1 MEIHSLLPVP
11 LPMEAQLESPDIG
24 PLPALAASRDQV
36 DALNERA
43 WALRSVDAPRAAELA
58 GQALRLAEADGYAA
72 GEALALR
79 ALGTHA
85 YHSGGDYDGAMER
98 FRRALELLDGAGEVR
113 GRADVLNGIGNV
125 HWRRGDYPEA
135 MGMHLRAL
143 EMQRAQGDRAGEG
156 YSLNALGN
164 VSYHLGDYGQALD
177 YYQASLKLREEIG
190 DRVGVAYCLNN
201 VGNIHG
207 QMGESQLALE
217 YMLQALA
224 IKEGADP
231 QAAGISMLNV
241 GSAYAE
247 LGDDE
252 RALEYMQRA
261 AVRLRETGGRDGEAT
276 CLRDIGK
283 IYERRGDVDR
293 ALECYHASREIT
305 RELGARVFEAE
316 TLIRLGALRVRMGEV
331 EPGLADLHRARE
343 IASELG
349 ARPQVYAAH
358 EALYQVH
365 ESRGEP
371 APALHHFRAYHAAW
385 REVFNAETN
394 ARIKSVLVRAEV
406 QQAQREAEILR
417 QKNDELTAAYDRVR
431 QADEEKAQLVTR
443 LREQAAELERQTR
456 EDALTGVS
464 NRRHLDAL
472 LAVEWERALRF
483 GRALTVAMLDL
494 DRFKQV
500 NDRFSHAVGDEVL
513 RLVARIL
520 RENTRGVD
528 VVARYGGE
536 EFCLILVETRL
547 DEGARLCD
555 RLRGLIEGFDWSGV
569 RPGLAVTASFGV
581 AGLHEADSPE
591 TLLTAADVRL
601 YSAKHAGRNRVC
613 AEQLGTMG

>member
-1 MEIHSLLPVP
+1 
-11 LPMEAQLESPDIG
+11 MEARLEIPEV
-24 PLPALAASRDQV
+24 PVPALAGSAPARDQV
-36 DALNERA
+36 DALNARA
-43 WALRSVDAPRAAELA
+43 WELRSVDTPRAAELA
-58 GQALRLAEADGYAA
+58 EEALRLAEADAYAA
-72 GEALALR
+72 GAALALR
-79 ALGTHA
+79 TLGTHR
-85 YHSGGDYDGAMER
+85 YHTGADYEGAMER
-98 FRRALELLDGAGEVR
+98 FHRAMELLEGAGEGR
-113 GRADVLNGIGNV
+113 GLADVLNGIGNV
-125 HWRRGDYPEA
+125 HWRRGEYPEA
-135 MGMHLRAL
+135 MRMHLRAL
-143 EMQRAQGDRAGEG
+143 ELQRAQGDRAGEG

-224 IKEGADP
+224 IKEGTDP

-241 GSAYAE
+241 GSAYAD

-252 RALEYMQRA
+252 RALEYMRRA
-261 AVRLRETGGRDGEAT
+261 AVRLRETGGRDAEAT
-276 CLRDIGK
+276 CLRDIGR
-283 IYERRGDVDR
+283 IHERRGHVVR
-293 ALECYHASREIT
+293 ALECYRASLETT

-331 EPGLADLHRARE
+331 DEGLADLHAALE
-343 IASELG
+343 TASELG
-349 ARPQVYAAH
+349 ARPQVYEAH
-358 EALYQVH
+358 QALYEVY
-365 ESRGEP
+365 EARGEL
-371 APALHHFRAYHAAW
+371 AQAMHHFRAYHAAW

-417 QKNDELTAAYDRVR
+417 QKNDELTAAYDHVR
-431 QADEEKAQLVTR
+431 QADEEKAHLVAR
-443 LREQAAELERQTR
+443 LREQAVELERQTR

-500 NDRFSHAVGDEVL
+500 NDRFTHAVGDEVL
-513 RLVARIL
+513 RTVARIL

-555 RLRGLIEGFDWSGV
+555 RLRGLIESHDWSEL
-569 RPGLAVTASFGV
+569 RPGLTVTVSAGV
-581 AGLHEADSPE
+581 AGLHEADAPE
-591 TLLTAADVRL
+591 ELLAAADVRL
-601 YSAKHAGRNRVC
+601 YAAKHAGRNRVC
-613 AEQLGTMG
+613 AD

>member
-1 MEIHSLLPVP
+1 
-11 LPMEAQLESPDIG
+11 MEAQLERPEIV
-24 PLPALAASRDQV
+24 PIPALAGTPARDRV
-36 DALNERA
+36 DALNDRA
-43 WALRSVDAPRAAELA
+43 WAVRSVDASRAAELA
-58 GQALRLAEADGYAA
+58 GQALALAEEEGYPA
-72 GEALALR
+72 GAALALR
-79 ALGTHA
+79 TLGTHF
-85 YHSGGDYDGAMER
+85 YISRSDYDGAMER
-98 FRRALELLDGAGEVR
+98 FRRALELLDGAGETR
-113 GRADVLNGIGNV
+113 GRGDVLNGVGNV

-135 MGMHLRAL
+135 MRMHLRAL
-143 EMQRAQGDRAGEG
+143 ELQRATGDRAGEG
-156 YSLNALGN
+156 HSLNALGN

-177 YYQASLKLREEIG
+177 YYQASLKLRQEID

-207 QMGESQLALE
+207 QMGESQLALD

-241 GSAYAE
+241 GSAYAD

-283 IYERRGDVDR
+283 IYERRGDVGH
-293 ALECYHASREIT
+293 ALECYRASLEIT

-316 TLIRLGALRVRMGEV
+316 TLIRLGALRMRMGEAD
-331 EPGLADLHRARE
+331 EALADLHRARE

-349 ARPQVYAAH
+349 ARPQVYEAH
-358 EALYQVH
+358 EALYRAY
-365 ESRGEP
+365 EARGEL
-371 APALHHFRAYHAAW
+371 APALEHFRAYHAAW

-417 QKNDELTAAYDRVR
+417 QKNDELTAAYDHVR
-431 QADEEKAQLVTR
+431 QADEEKAQLVSR
-443 LREQAAELERQTR
+443 LREQAVELERQTR

-500 NDRFSHAVGDEVL
+500 NDRFTHAVGDEVL
-513 RLVARIL
+513 RTVARIL

-555 RLRGLIEGFDWSGV
+555 RLRGLIEGYDWSEV
-569 RPGLAVTASFGV
+569 RPDLAVTISAGV
-581 AGLHEADSPE
+581 AGLHEADGPD
-591 TLLTAADVRL
+591 TLLAAADVRL
-601 YSAKHAGRNRVC
+601 YAAKHAGRNRVC
-613 AEQLGTMG
+613 AD

>member
-1 MEIHSLLPVP
+1 MRGGPLPVP
-11 LPMEAQLESPDIG
+11 VTLPMEVPLEIPEVI
-24 PLPALAASRDQV
+24 PVPALAGSAPARDTV
-36 DALNERA
+36 DALNARA
-43 WALRSVDAPRAAELA
+43 WELRAVDAPRAAELA
-58 GQALRLAEADGYAA
+58 GEALRRARAEGYAA

-85 YHSGGDYDGAMER
+85 YHTGADYDGAMER
-98 FRRALELLDGAGEVR
+98 FRRALELLDGAGESR

-135 MGMHLRAL
+135 MRMHLRAL
-143 EMQRAQGDRAGEG
+143 EMQRAQADRGGEG

-177 YYQASLKLREEIG
+177 YYQASLKLRQEIG

-252 RALEYMQRA
+252 QALEYMRRA
-261 AVRLRETGGRDGEAT
+261 AVRLRETGGRDAEAT
-276 CLRDIGK
+276 CLRDIGR
-283 IYERRGDVDR
+283 IHERRGDVAG
-293 ALECYHASREIT
+293 ALECYRGSLEIT
-305 RELGARVFEAE
+305 RALGARVFEAE
-316 TLIRLGALRVRMGEV
+316 TLVRLGALRVRMGEV
-331 EPGLADLHRARE
+331 DEGLAELRLGLE
-343 IASELG
+343 IVAELG

-358 EALYQVH
+358 EALYEVYQA
-365 ESRGEP
+365 RGELE
-371 APALHHFRAYHAAW
+371 PALHHFRAYHAAW

-431 QADEEKAQLVTR
+431 QADEEKARLVAR
-443 LREQAAELERQTR
+443 LREQAVELERQTR

-464 NRRHLDAL
+464 NRRHLDSL

-494 DRFKQV
+494 DHFKAV

-513 RLVARIL
+513 RTVARIL
-520 RENTRGVD
+520 RDNTRGVD

-536 EFCLILVETRL
+536 EFCLILVETRVE
-547 DEGARLCD
+547 EGARLCH
-555 RLRGLIEGFDWSGV
+555 RLCGLIQSHDWSEL
-569 RPGLAVTASFGV
+569 RPGLAVTISAGV
-581 AGLHEADSPE
+581 AGLHEAEAPDA
-591 TLLTAADVRL
+591 LLAAADVRL
-601 YSAKHAGRNRVC
+601 YAAKHAGRNRVC
-613 AEQLGTMG
+613 AS

>member
-1 MEIHSLLPVP
+1 MEVPLETPDIIPVP
-11 LPMEAQLESPDIG
+11 ALVERA
-24 PLPALAASRDQV
+24 PARDRV
-36 DALNERA
+36 DALNARA
-43 WALRSVDAPRAAELA
+43 WELRSVDAPRTAELA
-58 GQALRLAEADGYAA
+58 GEALRLAEAEGYAA
-72 GEALALR
+72 GQALALR

-85 YHSGGDYDGAMER
+85 YHTGADYDAAMER
-98 FRRALELLDGAGEVR
+98 FRRALALLDGAGEDG
-113 GRADVLNGIGNV
+113 GRADVLNGVGNV

-135 MGMHLRAL
+135 MRMHLRAL
-143 EMQRAQGDRAGEG
+143 ELQRAQADRAGEG

-177 YYQASLKLREEIG
+177 YYQASLKLREEMG

-207 QMGESQLALE
+207 QMGESQLALD

-241 GSAYAE
+241 GSAYAD

-252 RALEYMQRA
+252 RALEYTLRA
-261 AVRLRETGGRDGEAT
+261 AVRLRETGGRDAEAT
-276 CLRDIGK
+276 CLRDIGR
-283 IYERRGDVDR
+283 IHERRGDLAG
-293 ALECYHASREIT
+293 ALECYRDSLRIT

-316 TLIRLGALRVRMGEV
+316 TLVRLGALRVRMGEV
-331 EPGLADLHRARE
+331 ADGLADLHLGLE
-343 IASELG
+343 IVSQLG

-358 EALYQVH
+358 EALYEVYLA
-365 ESRGEP
+365 RGELE
-371 APALHHFRAYHAAW
+371 PALRHFRAYHDAW
-385 REVFNAETN
+385 RDVFNAETN

-417 QKNDELTAAYDRVR
+417 QKNDELTAAYDRLR
-431 QADEEKAQLVTR
+431 QADEEKARLVAR
-443 LREQAAELERQTR
+443 LREQAVELERQTR

-494 DRFKQV
+494 DQFKAV

-513 RLVARIL
+513 RTVARIL

-536 EFCLILVETRL
+536 EFCVILVETRL

-555 RLRGLIEGFDWSGV
+555 RLRVLIQAYDWSEL
-569 RPGLAVTASFGV
+569 RPGLAVTLSAGV
-581 AGLHEADSPE
+581 AGLHEAEAPDA
-591 TLLTAADVRL
+591 LLAAADLRL
-601 YSAKHAGRNRVC
+601 YAAKHAGRNRVC
-613 AEQLGTMG
+613 AA

>member
-1 MEIHSLLPVP
+1 
-11 LPMEAQLESPDIG
+11 MEARLEIPRDVPVSV
-24 PLPALAASRDQV
+24 LAGSASAHVQV
-36 DALNERA
+36 DALNARA
-43 WALRSVDAPRAAELA
+43 WEMRSVDAPLAAELA
-58 GQALRLAEADGYAA
+58 EQALRLAEGEGYAA
-72 GEALALR
+72 GAGLALR
-79 ALGTHA
+79 TLGIHA
-85 YHSGGDYDGAMER
+85 YLSCSDYDRAMER
-98 FRRALELLDGAGEVR
+98 FRRALELLDGAGEAR

-135 MGMHLRAL
+135 MRMQLRAL

-177 YYQASLKLREEIG
+177 YYQDSLKLRQEIG

-201 VGNIHG
+201 IGNIHG
-207 QMGESQLALE
+207 QMGESRLALE
-217 YMLQALA
+217 YMLQALSL
-224 IKEGADP
+224 KEGADP

-241 GSAYAE
+241 GSAYAD

-261 AVRLRETGGRDGEAT
+261 AVRLRETGGRDAEAT

-283 IYERRGDVDR
+283 IYERRGDVER
-293 ALECYHASREIT
+293 ALECYRASLEIT

-316 TLIRLGALRVRMGEV
+316 TLIRLGALRVRMGEAD
-331 EPGLADLHRARE
+331 EGLADLRGALE
-343 IASELG
+343 TAAELG

-358 EALYQVH
+358 EALYEVH
-365 ESRGEP
+365 QARGEL
-371 APALHHFRAYHAAW
+371 ASALEHFRAYHAAF

-431 QADEEKAQLVTR
+431 QADEEKARLVAR
-443 LREQAAELERQTR
+443 LREQAVELERQTR

-500 NDRFSHAVGDEVL
+500 NDRFSHAAGDEVL
-513 RLVARIL
+513 RAVARIL

-536 EFCLILVETRL
+536 EFCVILVETRL
-547 DEGARLCD
+547 DEGAQLCE
-555 RLRGLIEGFDWSGV
+555 RLRARIQAHDWSEV
-569 RPGLAVTASFGV
+569 RPGLAVTVSAGV
-581 AGLHEADSPE
+581 AGLHEADAPDA
-591 TLLTAADVRL
+591 LLAAADVRL
-601 YSAKHAGRNRVC
+601 YAAKHAGRNRVC
-613 AEQLGTMG
+613 AE